1 MYSDGSESSFLPK
14 SKQLYQWIAYNF
26 DKDMVHCSYCNE
38 TEKRSYFGLSTK
50 QEPAFISKGFSNW
63 KKVIEKFQIHDE
75 SNYHGE
81 AKQMKV
87 LAATTDPINEQ
98 SNTKLADQ
106 KRNNKQIF
114 HKMLENMRF
123 YLGRDFF
130 VR

>member
-26 DKDMVHCSYCNE
+26 DKDMVLCSYCNE

-75 SNYHGE
+75 SNYHDE
-81 AKQMKV
+81 ANQMKV
-87 LAATTDPINEQ
+87 LAATTDSIDEQ

-114 HKMLENMRF
+114 YKMLENMRF